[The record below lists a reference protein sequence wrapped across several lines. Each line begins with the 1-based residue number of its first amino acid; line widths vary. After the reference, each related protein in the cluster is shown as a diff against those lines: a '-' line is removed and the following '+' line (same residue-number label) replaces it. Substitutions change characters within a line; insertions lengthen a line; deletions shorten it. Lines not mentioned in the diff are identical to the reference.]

1 MTRHIQEKF
10 RQLSTHRLLAAWL
23 ACALIA
29 AGAPVSADEPGR
41 GLTAAFEVEYLKFII
56 NHHYSALRM
65 TELAAG
71 TDAVRDA
78 PVSPAEGTSPSPDF
92 TATPAK
98 ARLDELKS
106 LARRANRAQREE
118 ILQAQKFLREWYGI
132 NHEPRLTARG
142 REGIAR
148 LEAAPAGDVFDIEF
162 MEIFSRH
169 HYTASRRSLD
179 CLVASEI
186 RHVDLERYC
195 RGILNAQLG
204 EIDEMRHLL
213 CRHYNICDYQPFG
226 GVEGR
231 HSDD

>member
-1 MTRHIQEKF
+1 MTRHIQETF
-10 RQLSTHRLLAAWL
+10 RNRTARLLVAAWL
-23 ACALIA
+23 ACGPLAAL
-29 AGAPVSADEPGR
+29 APVGADEPGR
-41 GLTAAFEVEYLKFII
+41 GLTAAFEVAYLRFII

-71 TDAVRDA
+71 TDAVRDTA
-78 PVSPAEGTSPSPDF
+78 ISPAEGTSPTPDSA
-92 TATPAK
+92 ATPAK

-118 ILQAQKFLREWYGI
+118 ILTAQKFLREWYGLS
-132 NHEPRLTARG
+132 HEPRLTQSG

-148 LEAAPAGDVFDIEF
+148 LEAAPAGEVFDIEF

-169 HYTASRRSLD
+169 HYTAARRSLD

-231 HSDD
+231 HS